1 MGNRDDPAD
10 RTITEAIEKIYRA
23 ESRRVLATLIR
34 LLGDFDLGE
43 EALQEAF
50 CAASRQWP
58 TEGIPRNPRAW
69 LVSTGR
75 FRTIDRL
82 RRSHRMRRALLEL
95 AERETA
101 IDPQPEEPIADD
113 RLRLI
118 FTCCHPELPP
128 DARIALTLREVCG
141 VPTEAIARAFLIKT
155 ATVAQRIVRAKSRLH
170 GRAGSQ
176 ASDQARSHG
185 RAGSRASDQAR
196 IRDRKIRYAVPDP
209 QAWPARMASVLRVVY
224 LVYTAGYAAGAPREA
239 IDLCDE
245 AIRLARLVTE
255 LTSDTEAS
263 GLLALMLLQESR
275 REARFT
281 ANGDIVLLEHQDRTL
296 WNRDLIAEGR
306 RLVSGLVEREPIGSY
321 TIQAAIAAVHAG
333 ADTYDATDWNQVI
346 RWYDLL
352 AVADPSP
359 VVRLNRAA
367 AISVRDGPEAGLAS
381 LATLEQDGTL
391 RQYHL
396 FHAAKADAL
405 RRLGRNR
412 EAVLAYRRALAIATN
427 RSEQR
432 FLKQRIGEIYV
443 ATKD

>member
-1 MGNRDDPAD
+1 MGKRDDPAD

-50 CAASRQWP
+50 YAATRQWP
-58 TEGIPRNPRAW
+58 TEGIPHNPRAW

-75 FRTIDRL
+75 FRIIDRL
-82 RRSHRMRRALLEL
+82 RYSHRRRRALLEL

-101 IDPQPEEPIADD
+101 IDRQPEEPITDD

-141 VPTEAIARAFLIKT
+141 VPTEVIARAFLIRT
-155 ATVAQRIVRAKSRLH
+155 ATVAQRIVRAKARLH
-170 GRAGSQ
+170 GRAGSA
-176 ASDQARSHG
+176 ASDQARLH
-185 RAGSRASDQAR
+185 A
-196 IRDRKIRYAVPDP
+196 KIRYEVPDP
-209 QAWPARMASVLRVVY
+209 QAWPARLASVLRVVY
-224 LVYTAGYAAGAPREA
+224 LVYTAGYAAGAPQEA
-239 IDLCDE
+239 IGLCDE

-255 LTSDTEAS
+255 LTSDTEAT

-281 ANGDIVLLEHQDRTL
+281 TDGDIVLLEHQDRSL
-296 WNRDLIAEGR
+296 WNRDLITEGR
-306 RLVSGLVEREPIGSY
+306 RLAAGLVEREPIGSY
-321 TIQAAIAAVHAG
+321 AIQAAIAAVHAG
-333 ADTYDATDWNQVI
+333 ADTYDATDWNQIV

-367 AISVRDGPEAGLAS
+367 AISVRDGPAAGLAS
-381 LATLEQDGTL
+381 LVALEQEGTL
-391 RQYHL
+391 TQYHL
-396 FHAAKADAL
+396 LHAAKADAL

-412 EAVLAYRRALAIATN
+412 EAVLAYRRALATATN

-432 FLKQRIGEIYV
+432 FLEQRIHEIHV
-443 ATKD
+443 ASED